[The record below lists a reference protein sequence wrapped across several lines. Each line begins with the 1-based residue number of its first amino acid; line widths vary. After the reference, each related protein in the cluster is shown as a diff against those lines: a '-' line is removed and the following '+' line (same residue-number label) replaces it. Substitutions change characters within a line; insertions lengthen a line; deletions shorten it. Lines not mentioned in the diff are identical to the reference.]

1 MVERNAVNI
10 CFHGVGEP
18 QRQLEP
24 DEDQFWVSVD
34 GFRRILD
41 EVSGWPSATLS
52 FDDGNA
58 SDIEVALPLLEE
70 RGLRATFFV
79 LAGRLDA
86 PGSLSSDDVAVL
98 ARQGMGVGSHG
109 MDHRSWRG
117 MGPEDARAELVDARL
132 QISSAAGVPVREAAC
147 PFGLYDRRA
156 LAQLRQA
163 GYTHI
168 QTSDRRHATVSGWVQ
183 PRFSVVRGETPESLR
198 SKVEAAA
205 RTHHRMSRSLVC
217 AVKRWR

>member
-10 CFHGVGEP
+10 CFHGVGVPRRE
-18 QRQLEP
+18 LEP

-41 EVSGWPSATLS
+41 EVSGWPGATLS

-58 SDIEVALPLLEE
+58 SDIELALPHLEE
-70 RGLRATFFV
+70 RDLRATFFV
-79 LAGRLDA
+79 LAGRLDR

-98 ARQGMGVGSHG
+98 VQRGMGVGSHG
-109 MDHRSWRG
+109 MEHRSWRG
-117 MGPEDARAELVDARL
+117 MGPAEVRAELVEARI
-132 QISSAAGVPVREAAC
+132 QISAAAGVPVSEAAC

-156 LAQLRQA
+156 LAQLREA
-163 GYTHI
+163 GYTHV
-168 QTSDRRHATVSGWVQ
+168 QTSDRRHATASGWLQ
-183 PRFSVVRGETPESLR
+183 PRFSVVRGETPESLS

-205 RTHHRMSRSLVC
+205 RMHQRVSRSLVC

>member
-1 MVERNAVNI
+1 MVDRNAVNI

-18 QRQLEP
+18 RRELEP
-24 DEDQFWVSVD
+24 DEDQFWVSLD

-41 EVSGWPSATLS
+41 EVSVWPSARLS

-58 SDIEVALPLLEE
+58 SDIELALPLLEE

-79 LAGRLDA
+79 LAGRLDQ

-98 ARQGMGVGSHG
+98 ARHGMGVGSHG
-109 MDHRSWRG
+109 MEHRSWRG
-117 MGPEDARAELVDARL
+117 LGPAEVRAELVDSRL
-132 QISSAAGVPVREAAC
+132 QISAAAGVPVREAAC

-156 LAQLRQA
+156 LAQLRAA
-163 GYTHI
+163 GYTQV
-168 QTSDRRHATVSGWVQ
+168 QTSDRRHATASGWIQ

-205 RTHHRMSRSLVC
+205 RMRHRVSRSVVC
-217 AVKRWR
+217 ALKRWR